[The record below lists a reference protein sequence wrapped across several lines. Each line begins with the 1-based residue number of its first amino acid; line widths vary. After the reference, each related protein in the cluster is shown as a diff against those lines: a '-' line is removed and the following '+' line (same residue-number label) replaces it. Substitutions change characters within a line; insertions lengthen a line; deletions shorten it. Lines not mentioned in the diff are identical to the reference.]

1 MVVLVTI
8 KHMENTLQILTL
20 DEAIS
25 RVPAIG
31 ATSPSEQVSDSYQFV
46 STRDIL
52 NRVQQDGWLI
62 TGVKAQS
69 RASYAQ
75 HHVTLVHE
83 NDLDKARDFDST
95 NSYISQHDGIPRIEL
110 FNSHNRTK
118 RLTFAIGFF
127 KFICSNGLMVAS
139 GPAETIRTKHRFS
152 NDRLEEIME
161 QVSTISE
168 RFPAIHQTIDG
179 FKSRDLTE
187 GEQVAYAQFA
197 IKGRFNYRPE
207 MPKRFRDMGR
217 TVEKLLA
224 HRREEDNGNTTWQ
237 VFNRVQEN
245 LIMGMEGFSRP
256 IRGYSD
262 SIRVNQLLWK
272 GAETTLKFDSQA
284 LNTALMNLIVKD
296 GKKGKIAA

>member
-1 MVVLVTI
+1 MTD
-8 KHMENTLQILTL
+8 TLQVLTL

-31 ATSPSEQVSDSYQFV
+31 ATGPSERVSDRYQFV

-52 NRVQQDGWLI
+52 ERVQQDGWLI
-62 TGVKAQS
+62 TGVTAQN
-69 RASYAQ
+69 RKPDAQ
-75 HHVTLVHE
+75 HRVTLVHE
-83 NDLDKARDFDST
+83 NSLEQARNWSVG
-95 NSYISQHDGIPRIEL
+95 NQPEEGIPRIEM
-110 FNSHNRTK
+110 FNSHNLTK
-118 RLTFAIGFF
+118 RLMFAIGYF
-127 KFICSNGLMVAS
+127 KFVCSNGLIVAS

-152 NDRLEEIME
+152 NDRLEEIMK
-161 QVSTISE
+161 QVSSISE
-168 RFPAIHQTIDG
+168 RFPVINQTIKD
-179 FKSRDLTE
+179 FSSRQLTE
-187 GEQVAYAQFA
+187 EEQVSYAQFA

-237 VFNRVQEN
+237 IFNRVQEN
-245 LIMGMEGFSRP
+245 LMMGMEGFSRP
-256 IRGYSD
+256 VRGYSD
-262 SIRVNQLLWK
+262 SVRVNQLLWK